1 MTIFIEEYIVNSKNK
16 NAIFYSCLVF
26 VVLAFGL
33 ISCESENAPLVDE
46 VEITTPKNVR
56 QIHVD
61 EDSLTVTLSYP
72 DDPHAIIRYSTDG
85 TDVSE
90 SSTKYSGPFTINQD
104 ATVKARAFGGKGSES
119 IQSEQMFYKVTVDY
133 SSITELQA
141 AINSM
146 MSDDNYG
153 VNGDYN
159 HLGLADSLT
168 SLENLFASS
177 SFNGD
182 ISAWDVS
189 HVTDMKSMFSGATA
203 FNQTLNNWDV
213 SSVTNMSD
221 MFKGATSF
229 NQSLSN
235 WDVSH
240 VTDMSSMFNGAQAFN
255 QNLSN
260 WDVSHVI
267 VMSNMFNGAISFNQ
281 SLSNWDVS
289 HITDMSN
296 MFNGATSFN
305 QSLSNWDVSYVTNMS
320 NMFNG
325 ATSFNQTL
333 NNWNVSNVTT
343 MDTMFCGAIVFSSPI
358 KDWDVSSVTNMD
370 YMFAGID
377 SDNTT
382 IFNQD
387 ISDWELNVLSSA
399 DGMFENNNA
408 FDQNLT
414 DWESSL
420 TEETISHTHIITNC
434 TNMTTAQLPAKLGG
448 SAL

>member
-235 WDVSH
+235 WDVS
-240 VTDMSSMFNGAQAFN
+240 
-255 QNLSN
+255 
-260 WDVSHVI
+260 
-267 VMSNMFNGAISFNQ
+267 
-281 SLSNWDVS
+281 
-289 HITDMSN
+289 
-296 MFNGATSFN
+296 
-305 QSLSNWDVSYVTNMS
+305 YVTNMS